1 LGAASVNPHL
11 NLGSLERVSS
21 KKVKFRVHTT
31 EIFANRYS
39 LKNHVTISGLEK
51 GELA

>member
-1 LGAASVNPHL
+1 
-11 NLGSLERVSS
+11 LGSLERVSS
-21 KKVKFRVHTT
+21 KEVEFGAHTT

-51 GELA
+51 RELA